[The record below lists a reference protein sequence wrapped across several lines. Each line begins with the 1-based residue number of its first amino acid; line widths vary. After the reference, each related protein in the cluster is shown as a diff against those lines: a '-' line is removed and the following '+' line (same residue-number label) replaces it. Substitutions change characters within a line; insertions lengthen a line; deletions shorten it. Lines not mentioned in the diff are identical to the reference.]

1 VKRPLR
7 PLLAIVAAAI
17 VAHALLVFVV
27 GRLQPRPEEMRRTT
41 HAEFESIAEEA
52 MAIRTAL
59 EIDRMRVG
67 YIDEIILGK
76 NLRRIVRDN
85 LGMTLKAEGWELVR
99 VEQGMEMLMQPGSS
113 SIPVSWTAYADVRRE
128 RKPYTVTIRCG
139 GASGGQVVKVE
150 EGRR

>member
-7 PLLAIVAAAI
+7 PMLAIVAAAI
-17 VAHALLVFVV
+17 VAHALLAFIV
-27 GRLQPRPEEMRRTT
+27 GRLQPRPEEMRRST

-59 EIDRMRVG
+59 EIDRMRIG
-67 YIDEIILGK
+67 YIDEVVLGK
-76 NLRRIVRDN
+76 TLRKIVREN
-85 LGMTLKAEGWELVR
+85 LGMTLKAEGWEMLR
-99 VEQGMEMLMQPGSS
+99 VEQGMEAIVEPGSS
-113 SIPVSWTAYADVRRE
+113 SIPVSWTAYGDVRRE
-128 RKPYTVTIRCG
+128 RKPYTVTIRCS